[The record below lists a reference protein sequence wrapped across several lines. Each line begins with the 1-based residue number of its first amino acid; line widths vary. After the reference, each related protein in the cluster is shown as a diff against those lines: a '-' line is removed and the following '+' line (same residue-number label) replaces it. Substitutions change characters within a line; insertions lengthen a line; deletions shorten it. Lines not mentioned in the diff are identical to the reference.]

1 LEYQKEGYLP
11 DALLNYLVR
20 LGWSHG
26 DQELFT
32 REQMIA
38 AFDIK
43 DVKKSASAFNP
54 EKLLWLNQ
62 QHIMRAPDQA
72 LTAGLRAAL
81 RRSGM
86 RLAPEDEPLLVGVAT
101 AQRERA
107 RTFKE
112 MAQNSEFF
120 FRDFDS
126 YDEKAASRN
135 LTITTLPYLT
145 ALYDAL
151 ESLADWNASS
161 INERINS
168 VASAN
173 GVGL

>member
-1 LEYQKEGYLP
+1 
-11 DALLNYLVR
+11 
-20 LGWSHG
+20 
-26 DQELFT
+26 
-32 REQMIA
+32 
-38 AFDIK
+38 
-43 DVKKSASAFNP
+43 
-54 EKLLWLNQ
+54 
-62 QHIMRAPDQA
+62 
-72 LTAGLRAAL
+72 
-81 RRSGM
+81 M

-173 GVGL
+173 GVGLGKVAQPLRVAVTGGAVSPPIDVTVALLGRHKTLMRLSRARSYASSRAAVDRAAGSA